1 MAKKLNYN
9 EMLEK
14 LLKNYY
20 SYNRQEL
27 GLFERAF
34 KVSKKR
40 KIFENALKL
49 LKKVPIEDEFGSALI
64 TKAFWYSKEKHAK
77 QKRFSGEPF
86 FIHPYKTALY
96 LTELEMD
103 AASITAGFLHDVVED
118 TDTPLSEIRKE
129 FGGEVAS
136 LVKSLTKLRH
146 FVAISKRKEH
156 NVALQKILFATTK
169 DLRVI
174 IIKLADKYH
183 NLQTLNHLPQEK
195 QIRIA
200 TNALE
205 FYVPVAK
212 KLGLHELEDL
222 FEKICFKTI
231 KPKIHSKIR
240 KKKNESI
247 KAKEP
252 EIDLIIKKLE
262 PELKKAE
269 LNVSFRKYKRTAYTV
284 FKKMTQNLKS
294 FNEIQDCIVLIA
306 LTETREQ
313 CYELLGL
320 LHNMFS
326 PIPLKFRDHI
336 AISQFPLYQSIHT
349 TVIGPKHTPVKI
361 YIRTKKM
368 DALVKHGV
376 TELLR
381 RTKTENDVFTENIS
395 FLNKLMSIKLDD
407 LESEHFIDLLK
418 SDYLQDRII
427 VFTPNGNLID
437 LPKGASVI
445 DFAYAVNEKKAAKA
459 RKARVNG
466 KLVPLW
472 HKLSNGNLVE
482 VVAGK
487 KIQVSKV
494 WQNFAI
500 SVKAREEI
508 EKYLKKKRIVK
519 EKMPFVNLEFKA
531 IDRIGLLNDFTE
543 AFVSVQ
549 ANIFSAELR
558 TNDKSGLGINFF
570 TLELSDPKKLN
581 VLLKKLKKI
590 KGVIEIKSNFIE

>member
-1 MAKKLNYN
+1 MAKKINYN

-20 SYNRQEL
+20 SYNSQEL

-34 KVSKKR
+34 KASKKR

-49 LKKVPIEDEFGSALI
+49 LKKTPIEQELGSALI

-77 QKRFSGEPF
+77 QKRFSGELF

-118 TDTPLSEIRKE
+118 TDTPLSEIKKE
-129 FGGEVAS
+129 FGEEVAS
-136 LVKSLTKLRH
+136 LVDSLTKLRH
-146 FVAISKRKEH
+146 FVAVSKRKEH
-156 NVALQKILFATTK
+156 NTALQKILFATTK

-183 NLQTLNHLPQEK
+183 NLQTLNYLPKEK

-200 TNALE
+200 TNVLE

-212 KLGLHELEDL
+212 KLGLHELEDQ

-240 KKKNESI
+240 KKKIENI

-252 EIDLIIKKLE
+252 EIDLIIKQLE
-262 PELKKAE
+262 PELKKAGI
-269 LNVSFRKYKRTAYTV
+269 NVSFRKYKRTAYTI

-294 FNEIQDCIVLIA
+294 FTEIQDWIVLIA
-306 LTETREQ
+306 LTDTREQ

-320 LHNMFS
+320 LHSMFS

-349 TVIGPKHTPVKI
+349 TVIGPKHTPIKI

-376 TELLR
+376 TELLK
-381 RTKTENDVFTENIS
+381 RTKTDKNVFTENIS

-407 LESEHFIDLLK
+407 IESEHFIDLLK

-427 VFTPNGNLID
+427 VFTPDGNLID

-445 DFAYAVNEKKAAKA
+445 DFAYAVDEKKADKA

-487 KIQVSKV
+487 KIQISKL
-494 WQNFAI
+494 WQNFAV

-508 EKYLKKKRIVK
+508 EKHLKKKKLVK

-531 IDRIGLLNDFTE
+531 IDRIGLLNDFTK
-543 AFVSVQ
+543 AFVSVN
-549 ANIFSAELR
+549 ASIFSAEVR
-558 TNDKSGLGINFF
+558 TNDKSKIGMNFF

-590 KGVIEIKSNFIE
+590 KGVIEIKANFIE